1 MFIWSVVVLSI
12 INFSVIGQF
21 KVQID
26 RQDSWEDSK
35 GYDKHL
41 SCLAGVKPGILYG
54 NKTVAIILCHL
65 SLCQPDRLL
74 PFVFQFDG

>member
-1 MFIWSVVVLSI
+1 MSI

-21 KVQID
+21 KVQI
-26 RQDSWEDSK
+26 EDSK
-35 GYDKHL
+35 GYDMHL